1 MAREVGEAVT
11 VAAGERVG
19 MKVLKGVFIAAMAVV
34 VLFLILVVVGM
45 NIRNS
50 PTASSQTT
58 TAAQNKPTITKA
70 EFDQVQNG
78 MTYTDATAIIGGPG
92 ELSSELRTPGAPYTM
107 AYTFAGEGSIG
118 ANAMLMWQDGKLVM
132 KSQAG
137 LK

>member
-1 MAREVGEAVT
+1 MQPQGEGRAMVRAKHET
-11 VAAGERVG
+11 LRGI
-19 MKVLKGVFIAAMAVV
+19 FFAAMFMAV
-34 VLFLILVVVGM
+34 LITILMVVGM

-50 PTASSQTT
+50 PTASAQPGVSSP
-58 TAAQNKPTITKA
+58 AQNKPTITKA

-107 AYTFAGEGSIG
+107 AYTFAGEGNLG